1 MQWSATESL
10 QVPPY
15 SVTIFNYQ
23 FINICDDITKIPEAT
38 AAIWTEPTAISRIR
52 LRRHVRRW
60 RRHTKR
66 YKTVKSSIYVMLF
79 QWGMNAADMKAT
91 KIIAPRVYRWDGLC
105 VPPSYHRCTEK
116 QHCRQKWIGWPFC
129 RSRVIRKNELAYQVC
144 GYEIYNLQ
152 RFFSD
157 SIKNS
162 YRYRNHIPPN
172 IDTAIPRWTKIH
184 FDIWRLNNPAR
195 LRRTRFSAG
204 KWIKIRAEQSERRKE
219 KERKKRERI
228 LPMYGYKVLGSG
240 LAPSD
245 PRVVRIGKPWSKSAD
260 MSMRVG
266 SRLRLVLGKVEC
278 AGWEGLFVKGM
289 EEDGILERR
298 Y

>member
-1 MQWSATESL
+1 MRHERSRHESDEDNSAAR
-10 QVPPY
+10 V
-15 SVTIFNYQ
+15 SVRWIM
-23 FINICDDITKIPEAT
+23 C
-38 AAIWTEPTAISRIR
+38 TAILSSVHRETTLPPKVNRLTVLPIASNQEKRTGVSSLRI
-52 LRRHVRRW
+52 W
-60 RRHTKR
+60 
-66 YKTVKSSIYVMLF
+66 
-79 QWGMNAADMKAT
+79 
-91 KIIAPRVYRWDGLC
+91 
-105 VPPSYHRCTEK
+105 
-116 QHCRQKWIGWPFC
+116 
-129 RSRVIRKNELAYQVC
+129 
-144 GYEIYNLQ
+144 NLQ
-152 RFFSD
+152 SAAVFSD

-228 LPMYGYKVLGSG
+228 LPLYGYKVLGSG